1 MNMKKLLLAI
11 GTIGVL
17 TTGCKKGFLDVNE
30 NPNTPGSSRSDF
42 QFTGAAGNTANTMTG
57 PNQLGGA
64 WTGIY
69 GFSTSFTGGGQQ
81 KTYVFT
87 NTDFNYW
94 DGIYDNITDYNY
106 VVSNGEAQG
115 YGYLVGPAMIM
126 RAYQYAKLVD
136 VYNNIPYSAAF
147 NIVGDVTPSYDDGQA
162 VYEDLIK
169 KLDDA
174 ITRIKAATFPSSAP
188 EDIVFKGNKT
198 NWIKLA
204 NSLKLRML
212 IRQTAISGRDAY
224 ITTEINKIITE
235 GSGLLTTNAFINPTY
250 AKQTGKL
257 NPWYSNMGYNEN
269 DVEQQ
274 NHRFY
279 KVNAFLINF
288 LKNTNDIFR
297 LQRKANPI
305 VQGYDGNPTNPAN
318 YAGVRL
324 GQQSGATET
333 IVSSV
338 GSSMVTLGDATRG
351 VSLFTAAEAFFLQAE
366 AAQRYGLFGD
376 AATLYQSGVI
386 EGFKLDAGISQG
398 GTTTATAQVATDAA
412 NAYLAA
418 GGDNVNFAA
427 STNKISAIIH
437 QKWIALAN
445 FDNFTAWNEWKRTGF
460 PAVPVSDQAGS
471 TTKQPR
477 RLYYPLS
484 EQNTNLENLQ
494 AQGTINVYDGRIF
507 WDKR

>member
-1 MNMKKLLLAI
+1 
-11 GTIGVL
+11 
-17 TTGCKKGFLDVNE
+17 
-30 NPNTPGSSRSDF
+30 
-42 QFTGAAGNTANTMTG
+42 
-57 PNQLGGA
+57 LGGA

-106 VVSNGEAQG
+106 VVKNGETEG
-115 YGYLVGPAMIM
+115 FGHLVGPAMIM
-126 RAYQYAKLVD
+126 TAYQYAKLVD
-136 VYNNIPYSAAF
+136 VYNNIPYSEAF
-147 NIVGDVTPSYDDGQA
+147 NISSNVTPAYDNGQA

-169 KLDDA
+169 KLDEA
-174 ITRIKAATFPSSAP
+174 IVKIKAATFPSSAP

-212 IRQTAISGRDAY
+212 IRQTAMPGRDAY
-224 ITTEINKIITE
+224 ITAEINKIVTE
-235 GSGLLTTNAFINPTY
+235 GSGFLTTNAFINPTY

-279 KVNAFLINF
+279 KIGAPLVEF

-297 LQRKANPI
+297 LQRKADMK
-305 VQGYDGNPTNPAN
+305 VQGNDGNVNNPAN
-318 YAGVRL
+318 YVGVRL

-333 IVSSV
+333 VVSSN
-338 GSSMVTLGDATRG
+338 GSAMVTKGDATRG
-351 VSLFTAAEAFFLQAE
+351 VSLFTAAEAYFLQAE
-366 AAQRYGLFGD
+366 AAQRYGLLGD
-376 AATLYQSGVI
+376 AATLYASGVV
-386 EGFKLDAGISQG
+386 EAFKLDAGIGQG
-398 GTTTATAQVATDAA
+398 GTTTASAQAATDAA
-412 NAYLAA
+412 NAYMAA
-418 GGDNVNFAA
+418 GGANVNWAL
-427 STNKISAIIH
+427 SPDKISAIIY
-437 QKWIALAN
+437 QKWVALAH
-445 FDNFTAWNEWKRTGF
+445 FDNFTAWNEWKRTGY
-460 PAVPVSDQAGS
+460 PVVPVSDQAAPNTS
-471 TTKQPR
+471 QPR

-494 AQGTINVYDGRIF
+494 AQGTIDPYAGRVF